1 MSSNTDREAFGLTE
15 QQELIRQTA
24 RRLAREVV
32 APTAAAR
39 DKSGAWPHEELK
51 AIAELG
57 FMGMLI
63 PEEYGGADIGFL
75 NYALVIEELSWAD
88 AGVGTIVH
96 VHNLGA
102 AMPLYQIGTEEQRR
116 KYLPAISRGELIG
129 ACMLTEPHA
138 GSDTAAFRTT
148 ARLEGDHFVLN
159 GTKQFVS
166 NGSEA
171 GFSLVLAVT
180 DKDAGKNGF
189 TCFLVDPKS
198 PGVEVL
204 RVEDKLGQHTAHTAQ
219 IGLNNVRVPVENVL
233 GGVGKGYR
241 TVMGLLSDG
250 RIGIAAQAVGIA
262 QAALDA
268 AVAYAKERTAYG
280 RPIFELQGVAFKLA
294 EMAAQVDV
302 ARQYYR
308 HVARMIEAGVPCA
321 KEAAIAKLMASEMAE
336 RVCSE
341 ALQVFGGAGYTT
353 DFPVERFLR
362 DVRICRIYEGT
373 SEIQKLI
380 ISRNL

>member
-241 TVMGLLSDG
+241 TVMSLLSDG